1 MVSSR
6 IEQKIEDIYAFVE
19 SCKPQALSQSKVVVP
34 KNDLYDLLDDL
45 RRDVPEE
52 ITRYQKMLSQRDAIL
67 EDAEAKADAI
77 KLDAQEQY
85 KAMVEEHAIMQEA
98 YQQAEETV
106 ARANAEAQAIIDT
119 ARRQA
124 EEIGNGAIYYTTD
137 MLEMAE
143 KAIARACE
151 SAVSNSRA
159 LETALRGHLDIIRHN
174 KAELTGVNAMEE
186 EEPQEAPEERDEEPY
201 TLSGYESS
209 DYLQRIAMHINGKIA
224 EFRAQEG
231 YARLE
236 TELKNVL
243 LAINLSDDYQKAQ
256 NTIRELKQ
264 DNEDMEKELFDMK
277 HEMISM
283 QRELQEAKDAVK
295 KLEQEKESE
304 EHRAIRLETELE
316 QLRKEIA
323 KEVVQKEET
332 VDVAADTKPSAE
344 LTATQQTAPE
354 NADKEETVEKQDVA
368 EDVTHSEDTEA
379 AVTVEQT
386 DNVAE
391 EAKSPEEIGQEIA
404 ATIGKKEP
412 ARKTSRSSRKKRR

>member
-1 MVSSR
+1 MNK
-6 IEQKIEDIYAFVE
+6 KIDVE
-19 SCKPQALSQSKVVVP
+19 VV
-34 KNDLYDLLDDL
+34 
-45 RRDVPEE
+45 
-52 ITRYQKMLSQRDAIL
+52 
-67 EDAEAKADAI
+67 
-77 KLDAQEQY
+77 
-85 KAMVEEHAIMQEA
+85 
-98 YQQAEETV
+98 
-106 ARANAEAQAIIDT
+106 
-119 ARRQA
+119 
-124 EEIGNGAIYYTTD
+124 IGG
-137 MLEMAE
+137 
-143 KAIARACE
+143 K
-151 SAVSNSRA
+151 
-159 LETALRGHLDIIRHN
+159 
-174 KAELTGVNAMEE
+174 
-186 EEPQEAPEERDEEPY
+186 PY

-264 DNEDMEKELFDMK
+264 DNEDMK

-332 VDVAADTKPSAE
+332 VDVAADTKPSAV

-354 NADKEETVEKQDVA
+354 NADKEETVEKQDVD

-386 DNVAE
+386 ENVAE
-391 EAKSPEEIGQEIA
+391 ETKSPEEIGQEIA

>member
-1 MVSSR
+1 MNK
-6 IEQKIEDIYAFVE
+6 KIDVE
-19 SCKPQALSQSKVVVP
+19 VV
-34 KNDLYDLLDDL
+34 
-45 RRDVPEE
+45 
-52 ITRYQKMLSQRDAIL
+52 
-67 EDAEAKADAI
+67 
-77 KLDAQEQY
+77 
-85 KAMVEEHAIMQEA
+85 
-98 YQQAEETV
+98 
-106 ARANAEAQAIIDT
+106 
-119 ARRQA
+119 
-124 EEIGNGAIYYTTD
+124 IGG
-137 MLEMAE
+137 
-143 KAIARACE
+143 K
-151 SAVSNSRA
+151 
-159 LETALRGHLDIIRHN
+159 
-174 KAELTGVNAMEE
+174 
-186 EEPQEAPEERDEEPY
+186 PY

-332 VDVAADTKPSAE
+332 VDVAADTKPSAV

-354 NADKEETVEKQDVA
+354 KEETVEKQDAA

>member
-143 KAIARACE
+143 KAIARACV
-151 SAVSNSRA
+151 ALFCINANS
-159 LETALRGHLDIIRHN
+159 
-174 KAELTGVNAMEE
+174 
-186 EEPQEAPEERDEEPY
+186 
-201 TLSGYESS
+201 SGY
-209 DYLQRIAMHINGKIA
+209 
-224 EFRAQEG
+224 
-231 YARLE
+231 
-236 TELKNVL
+236 
-243 LAINLSDDYQKAQ
+243 LS
-256 NTIRELKQ
+256 R
-264 DNEDMEKELFDMK
+264 
-277 HEMISM
+277 
-283 QRELQEAKDAVK
+283 
-295 KLEQEKESE
+295 
-304 EHRAIRLETELE
+304 
-316 QLRKEIA
+316 
-323 KEVVQKEET
+323 
-332 VDVAADTKPSAE
+332 
-344 LTATQQTAPE
+344 
-354 NADKEETVEKQDVA
+354 
-368 EDVTHSEDTEA
+368 
-379 AVTVEQT
+379 
-386 DNVAE
+386 
-391 EAKSPEEIGQEIA
+391 
-404 ATIGKKEP
+404 
-412 ARKTSRSSRKKRR
+412 